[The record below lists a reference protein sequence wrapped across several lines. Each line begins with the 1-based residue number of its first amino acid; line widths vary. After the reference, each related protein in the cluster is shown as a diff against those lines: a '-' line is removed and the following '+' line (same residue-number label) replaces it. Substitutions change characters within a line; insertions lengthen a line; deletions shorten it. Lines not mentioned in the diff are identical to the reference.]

1 VKGGQQQQRFERA
14 HDGRATRARECAARR
29 GAARSARRTTP
40 GRVGM
45 ASEAEVQATTEEL
58 ERFAARGGETGPRLR
73 RVLEE
78 LRAVGAPTY
87 EWELLRPLL
96 GAALTGSLAAFRAA
110 NPGTDPAPLAAQ
122 GGFEAG
128 LARLLAALEGFQG
141 APFTLQ
147 RLVELIL
154 EPDQY
159 YRSVAKLIFGLE
171 KLLSVS
177 SVLEVVDPASVVLP
191 RPAIR
196 AADASGSVAA
206 LDAAGARRG
215 IVGAAGD
222 ADDELMGDGDED
234 QPLQA
239 KGSSTSVVVEQDHDP
254 DSARLT
260 QMSGPLAGL

>member
-1 VKGGQQQQRFERA
+1 
-14 HDGRATRARECAARR
+14 
-29 GAARSARRTTP
+29 
-40 GRVGM
+40 M
-45 ASEAEVQATTEEL
+45 ASEAEVQATIEDL

-96 GAALTGSLAAFRAA
+96 AAALTDSLAAFRAA
-110 NPGTDPAPLAAQ
+110 HPGTDPAPLAAQ

-154 EPDQY
+154 EPGQY
-159 YRSVAKLIFGLE
+159 YRSVAKLVFGLE

-191 RPAIR
+191 PPASR
-196 AADASGSVAA
+196 AADASGSAAA

-215 IVGAAGD
+215 IVSAAGD

-234 QPLQA
+234 QPTLQA
-239 KGSSTSVVVEQDHDP
+239 KGSSTSVVMQQDHDP